1 MSTTVL
7 HLAPVEAT
15 SEAVPSTQP
24 EVSQDGRGQLAR
36 GGQSWVGP
44 GPGCLFHCLREVVPR
59 DHRPGGVRLLVWL
72 PAQGFL
78 DG

>member
-1 MSTTVL
+1 MSTTML

-44 GPGCLFHCLREVVPR
+44 GPGCLFRCLREAVPR
-59 DHRPGGVRLLVWL
+59 EPGGVRLLVWL
-72 PAQGFL
+72 PARGFL